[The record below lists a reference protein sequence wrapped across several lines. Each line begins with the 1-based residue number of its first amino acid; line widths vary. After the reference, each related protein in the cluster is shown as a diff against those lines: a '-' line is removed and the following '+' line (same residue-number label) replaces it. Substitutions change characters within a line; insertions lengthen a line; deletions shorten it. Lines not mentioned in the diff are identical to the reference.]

1 MKADKDDLDQQELER
16 RLAALPQPAPSA
28 ALDAAILAAVQA
40 DLAAARSR
48 PSAANDAPIAPPAVQ
63 APTRQRWT
71 RWQLPLGLAASFVL
85 SLSVVMKLQEH
96 EAQVAAPQPPAA
108 PSPSPSPAPAPA
120 APPNGADAA
129 ETAASTPAAESAAPA
144 PQGSTADTRNRT
156 QAKNSRPALPPN
168 AATTATTRSGAA
180 ANAKAGAA
188 AQAARQNSERAAP
201 PMAVESAPAQEF
213 RRPPQ
218 AVPELTM
225 AVPAAPAM
233 PSYSQPSP
241 ASAFSPAP
249 VPAAAPSLAV
259 PPAPPAP
266 PPPPPAPHIVQDRA
280 APAEA
285 AGRVASERRV
295 EITGSRIMRPQPNA
309 VSPDIWL
316 SAIDEMLKAGLRRDA
331 LAEWPRFRQAYPDYP
346 VPQELLER
354 LRPAKE

>member
-1 MKADKDDLDQQELER
+1 MKADKDDLDQQELAR
-16 RLAALPQPAPSA
+16 QLAALPQPAPSA

-40 DLAAARSR
+40 DLAAAPPR
-48 PSAANDAPIAPPAVQ
+48 PAAANDAPLAPPAAQ

-96 EAQVAAPQPPAA
+96 EAQVVAPQPPAA
-108 PSPSPSPAPAPA
+108 PSPAPAPA
-120 APPNGADAA
+120 ASPDAADAA
-129 ETAASTPAAESAAPA
+129 DTAVSTPAAQSAAPA
-144 PQGSTADTRNRT
+144 TQRTTAGTRNRT
-156 QAKNSRPALPPN
+156 QAENSRPALPPN
-168 AATTATTRSGAA
+168 AA
-180 ANAKAGAA
+180 
-188 AQAARQNSERAAP
+188 AP
-201 PMAVESAPAQEF
+201 PMPVESAPAQEF
-213 RRPPQ
+213 RRAPQ
-218 AVPELTM
+218 AVPELKI

-249 VPAAAPSLAV
+249 APAAAPSLAV

-266 PPPPPAPHIVQDRA
+266 PPPPPPPVPHIMQDRA

-295 EITGSRIMRPQPNA
+295 EITGSKIMRSQPNA

-316 SAIDEMLKAGLRRDA
+316 AAIDEMLKAGLRRDA

-354 LRPAKE
+354 LQVPKD